1 MNSTWNNRE
10 DEPCPLGEC
19 RHVYDDWPRGSVTRR
34 DREYDQCEFCGW
46 TEAEVEAIKAPPSEV
61 RADFGDEQAARNME
75 EDCTIGAGAGPGV
88 YTREVAERLR
98 KGKSK

>member
-46 TEAEVEAIKAPPSEV
+46 TEAEVEAIKTRPPSK
-61 RADFGDEQAARNME
+61 AAPSETPR
-75 EDCTIGAGAGPGV
+75 CGLPV
-88 YTREVAERLR
+88 YGGGICKLPLGHIWHTQDGGCE
-98 KGKSK
+98 K